1 MPQKI
6 VTVRLGRIH
15 AEGTKVN
22 YNEGK
27 VDGLVRE
34 LQLEGWK
41 VAIERSLEAEAR
53 SVALVRNGEVVAGS
67 TYEDVKSRGEVL
79 RLVSEIKP
87 KGKR

>member
-1 MPQKI
+1 MPPKI

-34 LQLEGWK
+34 LQLEG
-41 VAIERSLEAEAR
+41 
-53 SVALVRNGEVVAGS
+53 LVSRRMESSCDQSRQNGERRGLLEVVTG
-67 TYEDVKSRGEVL
+67 
-79 RLVSEIKP
+79 I
-87 KGKR
+87 